1 MKQRIPAEPTP
12 AVRWKIQTECK
23 NLHTD
28 LLSARCIVD
37 RLRMQSDPSLIAQV
51 TDHEDV
57 KRIAA
62 NVGVIADFVK
72 SIEELTNRPS

>member
-1 MKQRIPAEPTP
+1 
-12 AVRWKIQTECK
+12 
-23 NLHTD
+23 
-28 LLSARCIVD
+28 
-37 RLRMQSDPSLIAQV
+37 MQSDPSLIAQV